1 MDKVGFVAVEEVV
14 GPDVYGVERRVD
26 GAWWEERG
34 RLVWEKR
41 L

>member
-26 GAWWEERG
+26 GA
-34 RLVWEKR
+34 
-41 L
+41 